1 MMIPLKTDLGI
12 WSRLDLQVP
21 PVGVK
26 FLLEERPEENIRKL
40 EETKYT
46 LCEMIKVAQNSEDA
60 FYITAENESCVGSF
74 VLGMNELPP
83 AALSGQMGRAMG
95 IFQDS
100 RCNARMYENVPR
112 FTSGTVNSVVF
123 APLEKIDF
131 DPDLLFLLAEP
142 SVAEIILRAMTYS
155 TGERYSSNYQPV
167 MACAFLFAYPM
178 ITGKVN
184 FITTGLSY
192 GMKTFEVFPSGKILM
207 TIPYQWIPV
216 ITKNL
221 HEIDWVLKPYTMGRE
236 KYAEYFAKVVEET
249 EGQAK

>member
-1 MMIPLKTDLGI
+1 MMTPLKTDLSI
-12 WSRLDLQVP
+12 WKELELNAT

-26 FLLEERPEENIRKL
+26 FLLEEKPDEPISKL

-46 LCEMIKVAQNSEDA
+46 LCEMIKVAQASDDA
-60 FYITAENESCVGSF
+60 FYITAENESCVGSY

-83 AALSGQMGRAMG
+83 AALSGQMGKMMG

-100 RCNARMYENVPR
+100 RCNARMYNDLPR
-112 FTSGTVNSVVF
+112 FNPLTVNSVVF
-123 APLEKIDF
+123 APLDKMSF
-131 DPDLLFLLAEP
+131 DPDLLFVLAEP
-142 SVAEIILRAMTYS
+142 GTAEIILRAMTYS
-155 TGERYSSNYQPV
+155 TGERYSSSYQPI
-167 MACAFLFAYPM
+167 MACAYLFAYPM

-192 GMKTFEVFPSGKILM
+192 GMKTFEVFRSGQILM

-221 HEIDWVLKPYTMGRE
+221 KEIDWVLEPYKMGRD
-236 KYAEYFAKVVEET
+236 KYAEYFEKVVESS
-249 EGQAK
+249 EG